1 MSLWTPDGEVP
12 IERSAGAPAPAGSA
26 SEMLGGP
33 ELDDLTPEDRARAE
47 EMIARM
53 AEVQRQL
60 LSVPAAQIIVN
71 HIMGLYELAAVHLDQ
86 PEPDFEEARIAIDAM
101 GAMLEVTQARL
112 GDAGT
117 EMREA
122 LTVLQT
128 FYVRRSSDAPET

>member
-1 MSLWTPDGEVP
+1 MSQWTPDGEIPVDDGD
-12 IERSAGAPAPAGSA
+12 RAQTPAGSA

-33 ELDDLTPEDRARAE
+33 EFDQLSPEDRARAE

-60 LSVPAAQIIVN
+60 LSVPAAQIVVN
-71 HIMGLYELAAVHLDQ
+71 HLMGLYELAAVHLDQ
-86 PEPDFEEARIAIDAM
+86 TDPQFDEALIAIDAM
-101 GAMLEVTQARL
+101 GAVLEVTEDRL
-112 GDAGT
+112 GDSGT

-128 FYVRRSSDAPET
+128 FYLRRSNDLIDD

>member
-12 IERSAGAPAPAGSA
+12 MDRSDQAQNPASSA

-33 ELDDLTPEDRARAE
+33 EFDQLSPEDQARAA
-47 EMIARM
+47 EMVARM

-60 LSVPAAQIIVN
+60 LSVPAAQIVVN
-71 HIMGLYELAAVHLDQ
+71 HLMGLYELAAVHLDQ
-86 PEPDFEEARIAIDAM
+86 SDPQFEEALIAIDAM
-101 GAMLEVTQARL
+101 GAVLEVTEDRL
-112 GDAGT
+112 GEAGV

-128 FYVRRSSDAPET
+128 FYLRRSNDLGDE

>member
-12 IERSAGAPAPAGSA
+12 IERSDGTPAPAGSA

-128 FYVRRSSDAPET
+128 FYVRRSSDTPET